1 LDNGRGIFRAG
12 NESMR
17 KPLTDE
23 VMLQEAECRLEEHL
37 ALRDITKKKAAT
49 EQELRQRVEHYKRK
63 KR

>member
-1 LDNGRGIFRAG
+1 
-12 NESMR
+12 MR